1 MPLRENDMD
10 SIRVGI
16 FKKREYIEE
25 FNALK
30 NILKKKRIKAE
41 CIFFRMPDNAGDIAK
56 TISDAL
62 INDYAD
68 IFLIDCTRLFK
79 DDCAEE
85 TFEKDNISI
94 AGILKRRQA
103 GKALVT
109 YGKAKSNIAGA
120 RIIADD
126 LTSVGQIVSM
136 YDGIDCTYEGSLK
149 KCLSELKDKEK
160 DAVITDLYKINNVIK
175 IRKAEYKGIKIY
187 PYECDR
193 FIPLPGKGVI
203 MAAALSGSEAEK
215 AAKIST
221 DMNTLECFLIE
232 REIVKRI
239 SDAAKENNY
248 ILNVHAVK
256 QREKI
261 TIYVY
266 IQKDKSMDYKDDIKY
281 YRIIMK
287 TDTKEIKQTIRNII
301 KNIEEKMFI

>member
-25 FNALK
+25 YNALK

-41 CIFFRMPDNAGDIAK
+41 SIFFRMPDNAGNIAK
-56 TISDAL
+56 TISEVL
-62 INDYAD
+62 INDCAD

-79 DDCAEE
+79 DDSVEE
-85 TFEKDNISI
+85 IFEKDNISI
-94 AGILKRRQA
+94 AGILKRRPA

-120 RIIADD
+120 RIVTDD
-126 LTSVGQIVSM
+126 ATSVGQIISM

-160 DAVITDLYKINNVIK
+160 DAVITDLYKIKNVIK
-175 IRKAEYKGIKIY
+175 LRKAEYKGIKIY
-187 PYECDR
+187 PYESDR

-215 AAKIST
+215 AVKIST
-221 DMNTLECFLIE
+221 DMNTLQCFLIE
-232 REIVKRI
+232 QEIVKRI
-239 SDAAKENNY
+239 SDTAKESNY
-248 ILNVHAVK
+248 ILNVHAIK
-256 QREKI
+256 QKDKI

-266 IQKDKSMDYKDDIKY
+266 IQKNKGMDYKDDINY